1 MSCDCSCLK
10 DKCRTTIVDSIEDP
24 SIITL
29 ANYNSKVKDSFVI
42 DSFGTTVIE
51 SGISNNSIAKIND
64 ITVPKYRVFSLGIN
78 ERISE
83 SEELVFNTI
92 KIHFNG
98 LTYVSL
104 PNVGNCN
111 IQFGIY
117 KLVQKGTLVVGNP
130 ATYDNNS
137 EIIVKSEIFNINE
150 KTKTGFLD
158 IKLEKSVTIKGSD
171 SDNYFLEIVT
181 GNNSVNIDQLILQ
194 GVSESLGIL
203 GYRYRSEYNGNL
215 PIPDV
220 LAGNINGGGGGT
232 TNPVISEI
240 TCPYINLYMDYKLL
254 C

>member
-24 SIITL
+24 SNITL

-42 DSFGTTVIE
+42 DSFGTTVIQ
-51 SGISNNSIAKIND
+51 SGVSSNSVVELDDIS
-64 ITVPKYRVFSLGIN
+64 VPKYRVYSLGIN
-78 ERISE
+78 ERISKN
-83 SEELVFNTI
+83 EELVFNTI

-104 PNVGNCN
+104 PNVGNLN

-117 KLVQKGTLVVGNP
+117 KLVNKGTLTVGNP
-130 ATYDNNS
+130 DTYDDNS
-137 EIIVKSEIFNINE
+137 EIVVKSKILNFNE
-150 KTKTGFLD
+150 KTKTGFFD

-171 SDNYFLEIVT
+171 SNNYFLEIVT
-181 GNNSVNIDQLILQ
+181 GNNSVNINQFILQ
-194 GVSESLGIL
+194 GISESLGIK
-203 GYRYRSEYNGNL
+203 GYRYGSVYNGNL

-220 LAGNINGGGGGT
+220 LAGNINGDGGGT
-232 TNPVISEI
+232 SNPQVDEI